1 MLKQEVVDE
10 IRIAIY
16 EDLGV
21 LYDIYAQKWS
31 DELIKEM
38 NEYVPGI
45 TQADLEEYRKQDAP
59 YIVALLKLG
68 KKVGSDETLMNSLFE
83 KKPEEAYETFKSIS
97 GDAIPYDDFVD
108 ILEYGGKTFFKAF
121 EGAKKDEDELSE
133 DELDE
138 VAGGIDSDT
147 EKTIVAV
154 AEKILDG
161 IGAIFHCFTADST
174 VDTPN
179 GSIPIQDVKEGDI
192 VLSLDENGN
201 RVETRVT
208 GTTKGEGSVI
218 EVHFEN
224 GKVWNTTS
232 TQWFYDGK
240 LFHDVWQ
247 HKGHDVVTL
256 DGATKIKDIVETGK
270 KQVVYDLIMDGGNN
284 IMFIDGIA
292 AEGYGI

>member
-31 DELIKEM
+31 DELLKEM

-45 TQADLEEYRKQDAP
+45 TQADLEEYRSQDAP

-83 KKPEEAYETFKSIS
+83 KKPEEAYETVKSIT

-108 ILEYGGKTFFKAF
+108 ILEYGGKPFFKAF

-133 DELDE
+133 DDLDE

-154 AEKILDG
+154 AEKVLDG
-161 IGAIFHCFTADST
+161 LGALFHCFTVDSC
-174 VDTPN
+174 VDTPK
-179 GSIPIQDVKEGDI
+179 GCVPIQDVKEGDI
-192 VLSLDENGN
+192 VFSLDENGN
-201 RVETRVT
+201 RIETRVT
-208 GTTKGEGSVI
+208 GTTRGEGSVI

-247 HKGHDVVTL
+247 HKDHDVVTL
-256 DGATKIKDIVETGK
+256 EGATKINDIVETGK
-270 KQVVYDLIMDGGNN
+270 KQVVYDLIMDGTN

-292 AEGYGI
+292 AEGYGA

>member
-31 DELIKEM
+31 DELLKEM

-45 TQADLEEYRKQDAP
+45 TQADLEEYRSQDAP

-83 KKPEEAYETFKSIS
+83 KKPEEAYETVKSIS

-108 ILEYGGKTFFKAF
+108 ILEYGGKPFFKAF
-121 EGAKKDEDELSE
+121 EGAKNEDDELSE
-133 DELDE
+133 DDLDE
-138 VAGGIDSDT
+138 VAGGT
-147 EKTIVAV
+147 QPLLPKTPGQTL
-154 AEKILDG
+154 EDFLNSNNY
-161 IGAIFHCFTADST
+161 HCFTADSC
-174 VDTPN
+174 VDTPK
-179 GSIPIQDVKEGDI
+179 GCIPIQDVKEGDI
-192 VLSLDENGN
+192 VFSLDENGN
-201 RVETRVT
+201 RIETRVA

-247 HKGHDVVTL
+247 HKDHDVVTL
-256 DGATKIKDIVETGK
+256 DGATKIKDIVETGQ
-270 KQVVYDLIMDGGNN
+270 KQIVYDLIMDGTN

-292 AEGYGI
+292 AEGYGV

>member
-16 EDLGV
+16 EELGI
-21 LYDIYAQKWS
+21 LYDIYSQKWS
-31 DELIKEM
+31 EDLVKDVK
-38 NEYVPGI
+38 EYVPEI
-45 TQADLEEYRKQDAP
+45 TQADLEEYRTQDAP
-59 YIVALLKLG
+59 YIAALLKLAKTVG
-68 KKVGSDETLMNSLFE
+68 KDEAMLEDILN
-83 KKPEEAYETFKSIS
+83 KKPEEAYETVKGIT

-108 ILEYGGKTFFKAF
+108 ILEYGGKPFFKAF
-121 EGAKKDEDELSE
+121 EGAKTEDDELSE

-138 VAGGIDSDT
+138 VAGGGDT
-147 EKTIVAV
+147 EKTI
-154 AEKILDG
+154 AEILKEIEKG
-161 IGAIFHCFTADST
+161 IIKGLGCFVADST
-174 VDTPN
+174 VDTSR
-179 GSIPIQDVKEGDI
+179 GSVPIQDVKEGDT

-201 RVETRVT
+201 RVEAKVT
-208 GTTKGEGSVI
+208 GITKAEGSVI

-232 TQWFYDGK
+232 TQWFYDGRV
-240 LFHDVWQ
+240 FHDVWQ

-256 DGATKIKDIVETGK
+256 EGATKIKDIVETGK

>member
-31 DELIKEM
+31 DELLKEM

-45 TQADLEEYRKQDAP
+45 TQADLEEYRSQDAP
-59 YIVALLKLG
+59 YIAALLKLAKTVG
-68 KKVGSDETLMNSLFE
+68 KDEAMLEDILN
-83 KKPEEAYETFKSIS
+83 KKPEEAYETVKGIT

-108 ILEYGGKTFFKAF
+108 ILEYGGKPFFKAF
-121 EGAKKDEDELSE
+121 EGAKTEDDELSE
-133 DELDE
+133 DDLDE
-138 VAGGIDSDT
+138 VAGGGDT
-147 EKTIVAV
+147 EKTITGILKEI
-154 AEKILDG
+154 EKG
-161 IGAIFHCFTADST
+161 IIKGLGCFVADST
-174 VDTPN
+174 VDTSR
-179 GSIPIQDVKEGDI
+179 GSVPIQDVKEGDT

-201 RVETRVT
+201 RVEAKVT
-208 GTTKGEGSVI
+208 GITKAEGSVI

-232 TQWFYDGK
+232 TQWFYDGRV
-240 LFHDVWQ
+240 FHDVWQ

-256 DGATKIKDIVETGK
+256 EGATKIKDIVETGK